1 MIDRREILD
10 VARDL
15 GLQAQVVEKD
25 YVLGWLLAG
34 IYRQERLH
42 GTWVFKGGTCLKKSY
57 FETYPGV
64 WRHGDW
70 LQLNRRPESVTA
82 VIYGRSDS
90 TINRHGIRM
99 GTSELYRVVEEFDE
113 VADSLVVDLEYLG
126 RESFLALFVVSCREV
141 PGGMPGTYDVETR
154 WTAVAPRDGAG
165 DGPFGRALCNE
176 MLAAIEGAVTG
187 PAFQNLATVPGA
199 VWALVGSPQRTPIP
213 RARRS
218 SDARVDLSLPLT
230 ATLFG

>member
-1 MIDRREILD
+1 MAY
-10 VARDL
+10 VAEDATQRVTEALCRLTDTNAAL
-15 GLQAQVVEKD
+15 VALTGRASGNVVE
-25 YVLGWLLAG
+25 WETLAAAA
-34 IYRQERLH
+34 
-42 GTWVFKGGTCLKKSY
+42 
-57 FETYPGV
+57 
-64 WRHGDW
+64 
-70 LQLNRRPESVTA
+70 RPCV
-82 VIYGRSDS
+82 
-90 TINRHGIRM
+90 
-99 GTSELYRVVEEFDE
+99 
-113 VADSLVVDLEYLG
+113 
-126 RESFLALFVVSCREV
+126 ALFVVSCREV